1 MLQKLSEEIQECY
14 RHADES
20 RQRAKVAFTDQA
32 RQDFLDMERRWLSL
46 ARSYESGHRRLGRP
60 KLSDGNTRV
69 PRDCSCFRFPK
80 R

>member
-32 RQDFLDMERRWLSL
+32 RQDLLDMERRWLSL
-46 ARSYESGHRRLGRP
+46 ARSYEFAEL
-60 KLSDGNTRV
+60 LSDYVEPFRNRNRKRPSP
-69 PRDCSCFRFPK
+69 PRSA
-80 R
+80 